1 MHITTKDIVIV
12 IIQAV
17 FTVVVFG
24 NIFSKAG
31 FSRWFSILLGIPIV
45 NMITILWF
53 SFTEWPIEHELVKA
67 HFEAS
72 KLSAPALPRR

>member
-12 IIQAV
+12 VVQAV

-31 FSRWFSILLGIPIV
+31 FSRWFSVLLAVPIV
-45 NMITILWF
+45 NVIIILWF
-53 SFTEWPIEHELVKA
+53 SFTEWPIEQELMKA
-67 HFEAS
+67 QFEAT
-72 KLSAPALPRR
+72 KLSAPHR

>member
-12 IIQAV
+12 VVQAV

-31 FSRWFSILLGIPIV
+31 FSRWFSVLLAVPIV
-45 NMITILWF
+45 NIITILWF
-53 SFTEWPIEHELVKA
+53 SFTEWPIEQELVKA
-67 HFEAS
+67 QFEAS
-72 KLSAPALPRR
+72 RLSAGHP